1 VVNLYAVVN
10 RHPRIAALGA
20 TGLAAVP
27 SLLNLRDS
35 IGQLIGH
42 FHLEYATA
50 FLIVSLITEGSW
62 WVALWFPYILPV
74 EVTVQILIA
83 IFGIGY
89 AVFW

>member
-1 VVNLYAVVN
+1 VVNLYAMAH
-10 RHPRIAALGA
+10 RHTRIAALGA
-20 TGLAAVP
+20 TALAAAT

-35 IGQLIGH
+35 IGLVIGH

-50 FLIVSLITEGSW
+50 FFIVSLITEGSW
-62 WVALWFPYILPV
+62 YVALWFPWILPV
-74 EVTVQILIA
+74 EITVQVLVA